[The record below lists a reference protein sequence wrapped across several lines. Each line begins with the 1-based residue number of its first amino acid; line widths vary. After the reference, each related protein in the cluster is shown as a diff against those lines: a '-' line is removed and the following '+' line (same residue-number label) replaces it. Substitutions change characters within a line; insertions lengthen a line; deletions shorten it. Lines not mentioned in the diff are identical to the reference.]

1 MRKKDKNIVLKAI
14 LYLFMMPIGG
24 IIFYYFYYSGLPVS
38 VLIRFSLEL
47 FLPSLLIGF
56 ILEGGRWGLR
66 RWKNSKG
73 TPAVRNPFWF
83 DWIEASFSVW
93 LLWLLALVIRAF
105 I

>member
-1 MRKKDKNIVLKAI
+1 MINKDKNIVLKAI
-14 LYLFMMPIGG
+14 LYILMMPLGG
-24 IIFYYFYYSGLPVS
+24 MVFYYFYYSGLPLS

-56 ILEGGRWGLR
+56 ILEGSRWSI
-66 RWKNSKG
+66 RWWRTSKG
-73 TPAVRNPFWF
+73 TPDNRNPFWF